1 MFLLILGSGP
11 VDMRG
16 ITTIEGGLLDTF
28 LKLLYIFRGLFD
40 VILYNPLDNILGISV
55 CDVISIIVW
64 CI

>member
-28 LKLLYIFRGLFD
+28 LKLLYIFGGLFD
-40 VILYNPLDNILGISV
+40 VILYYSLDNILGISV
-55 CDVISIIVW
+55 CDVISIIV
-64 CI
+64 